1 MSRVCEL
8 TGKHPSTGH
17 NVSHSNR
24 RTLRWWSP
32 NLKVRTFKFEKL
44 GQTVTI
50 KLSTKALRTIDKLG
64 GIAAAIRK
72 AKDENLSP
80 KLQKV
85 KRALKAVGK
94 KKVAKPAA
102 PAA

>member
-8 TGKHPSTGH
+8 TGKRPSTGH

-24 RTLRWWSP
+24 RTLRWWAP
-32 NLKVRTFKFEKL
+32 NLKVRTFTFEKI
-44 GQTVTI
+44 GQTVTV

-64 GIAAAIRK
+64 GISAAIRK

-80 KLQKV
+80 KLQRV
-85 KRALKAVGK
+85 KRALKAIGK
-94 KKVAKPAA
+94 KPAVK
-102 PAA
+102 AAS